1 MDKIKKTDHFY
12 LIDGSGYIFRAYY
25 ALPPLTRK
33 SDGLPV
39 GAVSGF
45 CSMLFKL
52 LEDSKS
58 NENLQKPT
66 HFAVI
71 FDAARK
77 TFRNEIYSDYKANRS
92 EAPDDLAPQFEY
104 IRKSVV
110 AFNLPSVD
118 LPNYE
123 ADDLIATYVEQIL
136 AKGAKVT
143 IVSSDKDLM
152 QLYRK
157 DVRIFDPMKNKFITP
172 EDIVTKFG
180 VGPEKVIDVQSL
192 AGDSSDNVPGVPGI
206 GVKTAA
212 ELINKYGTLEKL
224 LDNAQEIKQNKRR
237 ETLIE
242 NKDKAII
249 SKKLVT
255 LMKDAPVERKL
266 EEFHLKKIDKD
277 KLYKF
282 LREME
287 FNRLLSSVISAYGE
301 PLLEETAKETK
312 PEKKHQNISKKNYH
326 LITNEKEI
334 DEWINEAE
342 EAGELAIDTE
352 TSSLDAHQ
360 ADLVGISLSTKIGKA
375 CYIPI
380 GHKFKGCLKK
390 ETVIKKLKP
399 LLEDKSVKKIG
410 QNIKFDFIVLYKQG
424 INMNSMEDTMLMSY
438 VLDAGKNR
446 HNMDTLSE
454 IHLQHKTISFKE
466 IVGTGKKEIN
476 FSDVELDKAM
486 EYAAEDADITY
497 RLYKIFSKN
506 LKLEKLTNIYEI
518 FEKPLIKILAF
529 MEIEGIKIDNKFL
542 KVLSE
547 KFEKKISKLE
557 KEVFKISKKEFNIA
571 SPKQLGEIIYN
582 DLKIAVLKKT
592 RKGSFAT
599 NASVLEDL
607 AFKGHEFPK
616 LILDWRQV
624 SKLKNTYSDALP
636 EHINPNTKRVHTSF
650 LLAATTTGR
659 LASSDPN
666 LQNIPIK
673 SEDGKDIRK
682 AFIAEKGFTLISA
695 DYNQIEMRI
704 LADLAEVKELKKAFN
719 NNEDIHSLTA
729 SQVFN
734 VNIKKVDQDMRR
746 KAKAINFGIIYG
758 ISQYGLAKQ
767 INVSNHE
774 ADEFL
779 NAYFLKF
786 PEIKIYMDNTIKFC
800 RKSGY
805 VTNIFGRRSH
815 FNGINDK
822 NFNVRNFQE
831 RAAIN
836 APIQGSA
843 SEIMRLAMIRL
854 NKKFESIK
862 NNKSKI
868 LLQIHDELI
877 FEVPVKEVKNIT
889 EIIKDEMTS
898 VTKSDLHTF
907 STPLT
912 VDVNTGDNWGILH

>member
-123 ADDLIATYVEQIL
+123 ADDLIATYAEQIL

-157 DVRIFDPMKNKFITP
+157 DVRIFDPMKNKFITS

-255 LMKDAPVERKL
+255 LMKDAPVERKI
-266 EEFHLKKIDKD
+266 EEFHLKEIDKD

-301 PLLEETAKETK
+301 PELGEITRETK
-312 PEKKHQNISKKNYH
+312 PEKKQQNINKKNYH

-390 ETVIKKLKP
+390 EAVIKKLKP

-410 QNIKFDFIVLYKQG
+410 QNIKFDFIVLFKQG
-424 INMNSMEDTMLMSY
+424 IDMNSMEDTMLMSY

-673 SEDGKDIRK
+673 SDDGKDIRK

-704 LADLAEVKELKKAFN
+704 LADLAEVKELKKAFS

-734 VNIKKVDQDMRR
+734 VDIKKVDQDMRR

-805 VTNIFGRRSH
+805 VNNIFGRRSH

-898 VTKSDLHTF
+898 VTESDLHTF

>member
-454 IHLQHKTISFKE
+454 IHLQYKTISFKE